1 MNPAQIRDY
10 LKAFEPKRDRTIVV
24 VDFANVE
31 KWRHSLQWNIGIQ
44 ELANLAKNFSHGKR
58 YLRRFYYGS
67 DYGKNESSLA
77 LEPWSKGILARAEAN
92 GLQVITKRVKYIH
105 SADNVY
111 GFEKKCDLDVEMAV
125 DLIKERDNYDTGVI
139 LSGDGDLAYAM
150 NYLHE
155 EFGKQF
161 ISFGARDHV
170 GREIFDAQKAGTIS
184 KILFAEDFEYR
195 LNMHRNRR

>member
-1 MNPAQIRDY
+1 MTPTQIRDY
-10 LKAFEPKRDRTIVV
+10 LKAFEPKRDRTIVI

-44 ELANLAKNFSHGKR
+44 ELANLVKNFSHGKR

-67 DYGKNESSLA
+67 DYGKNESSKA
-77 LEPWSKGILARAEAN
+77 LEAWSKGIITRAEAN
-92 GLQVITKRVKYIH
+92 GLQIITKRVKYIH

-111 GFEKKCDLDVEMAV
+111 GFEKKCDLDVEIAV

-139 LSGDGDLAYAM
+139 FSGDGDLAYAM

-161 ISFGARDHV
+161 IAFGARDHV
-170 GREIFDAQKAGTIS
+170 GRELFDAQKSGAIS

-195 LNMHRNRR
+195 LDMHRNRY